1 MAVPDVPEAIVN
13 LAHVLVETASLRSWF
28 FALEKL
34 PASLRKDA
42 FSDMAAKMRKAGE
55 DAGLTVAVAAL
66 ARPKMYESVL
76 EAVRE
81 RCS

>member
-1 MAVPDVPEAIVN
+1 MN
-13 LAHVLVETASLRSWF
+13 LAHALVETKSLRSWF

-34 PASLRKDA
+34 PPALRKDA
-42 FSDMAAKMRKAGE
+42 FSSMAAKMCKAGE
-55 DAGLTVAVAAL
+55 DLQLTDAVAAL